1 MTDLIENRTYDEI
14 QVGDSASVVRVLSRQ
29 DIELFAIMS
38 GDVNPAHLDD
48 EYAKDSM
55 FHGIIAHGMW
65 GGALISTVLGTKMP
79 GPGTIYLGQ
88 DLSFRRPVSV
98 DDTITVTVTAKE
110 KQDDKKI
117 VIFDCKATNQ
127 DGKDVILG
135 VAKVI
140 APSEKISRPRVVLP
154 EVQVMRHERHNAL
167 LARCQFLDPVKTAVV
182 HPCDV
187 SSLTGAIEAASKG
200 LIEPILVGPE
210 DKIRA
215 VAAAQKLDI
224 GSYRIVS
231 VEHSHA
237 AAEVA
242 VALAKN
248 GEVNALM
255 KGSLHTDELMGA
267 VVKRENGLRTDRRI
281 SHVFVMDVPTY
292 TWPLLITDA
301 AINVTPGLEEKK
313 DICQNAIDLAH
324 YLGIENPKVAILAAV
339 ETVNP
344 AMPSTIDAAALCKM
358 ADRGQITGGTLDG
371 PLAFDNAISVE
382 AARTKGIVSPVAGHA
397 QILLVPTLEAGNM
410 VAKQLS
416 YLAEADGAGI
426 VLGARVPIILTSR
439 ADGVRSRLDSCAIA
453 LLTAHGQR
461 AKLEAKREQQL
472 KKG

>member
-397 QILLVPTLEAGNM
+397 QILLVPTLRRATW
-410 VAKQLS
+410 S
-416 YLAEADGAGI
+416 PSSLAI
-426 VLGARVPIILTSR
+426 WPRPTARASCWRAR
-439 ADGVRSRLDSCAIA
+439 ADHPD
-453 LLTAHGQR
+453 
-461 AKLEAKREQQL
+461 
-472 KKG
+472 